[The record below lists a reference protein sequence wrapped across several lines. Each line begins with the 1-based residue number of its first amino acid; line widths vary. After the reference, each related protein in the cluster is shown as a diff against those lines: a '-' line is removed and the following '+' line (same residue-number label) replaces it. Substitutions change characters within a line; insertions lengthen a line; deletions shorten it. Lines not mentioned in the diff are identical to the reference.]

1 MTSIDTNPLN
11 RIVADFKKLPV
22 DDQIAALGSMY
33 QSIAGS
39 LPSVASPTR
48 GSNDVEQ
55 VVEQVLEMRE
65 GGQIEFLQDILS
77 DSDRDEVALDINPS
91 KAMLELIP
99 GDGIE
104 PPIEQYENLDANE
117 RLMVWYRLASEMGDK
132 FITLPSD
139 YQWSDAAKAMMNS
152 LSSLSADDKIGFL
165 SQIV

>member
-39 LPSVASPTR
+39 LPSVASPTH

-55 VVEQVLEMRE
+55 VVEHVLDMRE
-65 GGQIEFLQDILS
+65 GGQIEFMQDILS
-77 DSDRDEVALDINPS
+77 DSNRDEVTLDINPS

-132 FITLPSD
+132 FITLSND
-139 YQWSDAAKAMMNS
+139 YPLSDAAKAVMNS
-152 LSSLSADDKIGFL
+152 LSELSADDKISFL